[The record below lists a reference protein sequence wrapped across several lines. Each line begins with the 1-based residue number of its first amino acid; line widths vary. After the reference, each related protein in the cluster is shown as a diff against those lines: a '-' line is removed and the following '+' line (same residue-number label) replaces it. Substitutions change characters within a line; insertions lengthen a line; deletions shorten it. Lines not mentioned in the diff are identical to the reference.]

1 MKPMLVERPRLTRSE
16 RLFLP
21 AIARGLRETL
31 RILFRPKFTRSYPE
45 APLEKTVATKGQ
57 PRLVQNEDG
66 TVRCV
71 SCGLCEYVCPAYA
84 IAIEGGETD
93 RPIERE
99 PKEFTIDML
108 RCILCGFCEEVCPEE
123 AIFMSGELELA
134 AFSRAEHVAT
144 MRQLLRP
151 AREAEPRLRYA
162 RRLYDRWRTPSSTPS
177 R

>member
-1 MKPMLVERPRLTRSE
+1 MPVERPRLTWAE
-16 RLFLP
+16 RLYLP

-31 RILFRPKFTRSYPE
+31 RILFRRKFTRSYPE
-45 APLEKTVATKGQ
+45 VPLVKGVETKGQ

-71 SCGLCEYVCPAYA
+71 SCGLCEFVCPAYA

-99 PKEFTIDML
+99 PKAFTIDML

-123 AIFMSGELELA
+123 AIYMSDELELA
-134 AFSRAEHVAT
+134 AFSRAEHVVT
-144 MRQLLRP
+144 MQRLLRP
-151 AREAEPRLRYA
+151 AHEAEPRLRYA
-162 RRLYDRWRTPSSTPS
+162 RKLYDRWRTPSSTPS
-177 R
+177 P